1 MGQREYSGGS
11 EYSTWNFPQQAT
23 DGQFS
28 PSKYSFNPIDSPPGF
43 MRFNNFKSCQTSIE
57 RKEKLMQ
64 DLHFLRPTLTKHII
78 QRLERGDSL
87 NLYGKPGIGKT
98 RLLEDIRKAK
108 LPDTLVILV
117 SFRGYQHSCA
127 GFCRAIWAE
136 SELQGKPPASFN
148 EMIEQIAEEGK
159 QVFLLIDD
167 FQYILKNPDIDAD
180 YNQDFVNALNAVRNM
195 SGVSLLAVSN
205 EPINN
210 LILFINKEPRTSVL
224 NLNPIKADDLLQ
236 ADILTELNRRLNL
249 SDEEKTLL
257 ASFLNDHEQN
267 YDILKYIDTKI
278 MTKADAALEFGK
290 RLNRWHKSFKK
301 ERRPTRI
308 KLALKLQR
316 WIETWLP
323 LMTAYNETA
332 QNQQD
337 FISLLEK
344 HPDIIEALYKILNST
359 VNPSARDI
367 QEVKSLLASLIE
379 NKKPETSQNLN

>member
-1 MGQREYSGGS
+1 
-11 EYSTWNFPQQAT
+11 
-23 DGQFS
+23 
-28 PSKYSFNPIDSPPGF
+28 
-43 MRFNNFKSCQTSIE
+43 
-57 RKEKLMQ
+57 MQ
-64 DLHFLRPTLTKHII
+64 DLHFLRPTLTKYII
-78 QRLERGDSL
+78 QRLQRGDSL
-87 NLYGKPGIGKT
+87 NLYGEPGIGKT
-98 RLLEDIRKAK
+98 RLLEDIRKAS
-108 LPDTLVILV
+108 LSDTLVILV

-236 ADILTELNRRLNL
+236 ADILTELNRRFKKGKL
-249 SDEEKTLL
+249 SDDDKNRL

-267 YDILKYIDTKI
+267 YDHLNYIEAKIITKS
-278 MTKADAALEFGK
+278 DAALNFEK
-290 RLNRWHKSFKK
+290 RLKRWHKEFKK
-301 ERRPTRI
+301 ERRPTALNKAS
-308 KLALKLQR
+308 KLRK
-316 WIETWLP
+316 WIEIWLIIVPYDKIKAAFSWLP
-323 LMTAYNETA
+323 
-332 QNQQD
+332 D
-337 FISLLEK
+337 FLK
-344 HPDIIEALYKILNST
+344 KILEF
-359 VNPSARDI
+359 RR
-367 QEVKSLLASLIE
+367 
-379 NKKPETSQNLN
+379 